1 MKSLLLF
8 LISVLLS
15 ASFAAEEKVPAQ
27 ETTLLLTAEKLNTL
41 QEQGK
46 KSGTYQRTELVR
58 FLESPYLGVRCQALD
73 LLEDM
78 AGDDFDLDPWLEPER
93 VSEDVRENWKKW
105 ATGKTPL
112 ANKDKPLTPEEA
124 EKAIGILLAGNEKAR
139 ERICRQL
146 LPHRDEAIIQI
157 ESYLQKQAATNDSAK
172 AVLRE
177 AQFRLQLDNAATD
190 APLLAKK
197 LTGRNRDDII
207 DSLEALRKGDLSTL
221 PVIEQFLTDKE
232 PLIRETAVDLFLTNG
247 GEQALTHLLPQ
258 LNTEKDPNILQVAF
272 RRSLNYESEDL
283 NELLVRSL
291 FNGNEEM
298 TITALECLRD
308 RTKENNF
315 GNTPTTPPPF
325 LTDSQWKDLLNR
337 PEWRIR
343 QATLDFLSAHKE
355 TPELGDKVTQRIR
368 ELLHDE
374 DDSVRFSAF
383 CAAAKIPMEGKSA
396 LFEEI
401 AFKNPEYMP
410 QVLYV
415 LMASEAQLSTAMQEL
430 IRRLPE
436 DQVSRLLRQERELPN
451 MLTSSKPNKTASLV
465 KKNLLANKNPN
476 SAFQLALLVAN
487 SLNFETTPEEWEI
500 LLNALSSEKIS
511 PELKK
516 QLVSAFYFYGYN
528 DIGKALIYLNQLEA
542 KNTLKRKNRFD
553 DLSDS
558 EKKTVAQIKPYLVS
572 LLTFLKKTGRLYNQ
586 KEYEDIAQ
594 ISIALLVVCDDRET
608 LAFLEKNFAE
618 FPKDFR
624 ANLAD
629 RICSRNDSLDNLK
642 LWEIIAVDKEK
653 EVRKNLEQ
661 LFSNLGSFSHDDTFD
676 SNSEES
682 KEKRE
687 KKELFTAFFDK
698 LFTHPEYGEEHWE
711 NMLTSDPDLFW
722 NFFQNEKSNG
732 LPFFDQYVLSAV
744 DRQDFS
750 LNIRAAATFLRAT
763 VKCSDLPENEKVIL
777 DGIAPIPREILT
789 ALYDFPTDTKL
800 IPEWAEKWSRS
811 PVTEVR
817 MNVAGLLLC
826 TKNLEFFFSISPKH
840 LITFSPNTLIE
851 KNDPGYEARPK
862 RLRVLSSDNYNRKK
876 APDCP
881 PKLMET
887 ILKLSEDP
895 SAEVRIVANLSLLS
909 NTRRCNVENL
919 TQAMKECLARSE
931 AQKDDSHVEKLNIL
945 LKRIQSYFN
954 KMMLRR
960 ISANPSDQTSG
971 LYCDTQP
978 EKTESYT
985 LSAQE
990 DYLYKLFVNEFFQ
1003 SFYWDSE
1010 VRNMKKN
1017 LSLVASFRDMLA
1029 TENSALSGENLSGK
1043 IDTTRELAVSR
1054 GAHNPDEHILVVFF
1068 EKPGCN
1074 ECSRVEKSLYRM
1086 KQNYPNLR
1094 IEKYSITEPE
1104 GIEYNALLCS
1114 RFYIS
1119 QSDRLVAPALFT
1131 GDGALMRNRLTDE
1144 NLKKLIADNS
1154 RPRNGTTPS
1163 GEGIIPEWAR
1173 HDETGIREAQSD
1185 LQNTYTSLSLGV
1197 VLLGGLIDGINPCA
1211 FATLIFFLSYLQIA
1225 RRSPRELLMTGGAF
1239 VLSVYLTY
1247 FAIGLAF
1254 HELIG
1259 HLQSWSFLKTGMD
1272 YLFIFL
1278 ALLAAALSFRDAWLA
1293 KQGRLSDM
1301 SLTLPSFLKEK
1312 IRAVTRQQSK
1322 SQNYIIA
1329 AALSGIVISALE
1341 LACTGQVYAPIIY
1354 QINQGNLPAVG
1365 MLAIYN
1371 LAFILPL
1378 LLIFLLTYKGLKTE
1392 ALIHFQK
1399 KHTFL
1404 IKFLLGVLFVL
1415 LAAIILWGIRL

>member
-1 MKSLLLF
+1 MKSLYPL
-8 LISVLLS
+8 LISLFLS
-15 ASFAAEEKVPAQ
+15 ASFAVEEKAPTQ
-27 ETTLLLTAEKLNTL
+27 ESSLLLTAEKLNTI

-46 KSGTYQRTELVR
+46 KSGTYPRTELVR

-73 LLEDM
+73 LLEDI
-78 AGDDFDLDPWLEPER
+78 AGDDFNLDPWLEPER
-93 VSEDVRENWKKW
+93 VSEEVRENWKTW

-112 ANKDKPLTPEEA
+112 ANRDKPMTQEEA
-124 EKAIGILLAGNEKAR
+124 EKAIGILLSGNEKAR

-146 LPHRDEAIIQI
+146 LPHRNEAIIQI
-157 ESYLQKQAATNDSAK
+157 ETYLQKQAATNDSAK
-172 AVLRE
+172 AILRE
-177 AQFRLQLDNAATD
+177 VQYRLQLDSFTTE

-221 PVIEQFLTDKE
+221 PVIEHFLTDKE

-247 GEQALTHLLPQ
+247 EALALEHLLPQ
-258 LNTEKDPNILQVAF
+258 LNTEKDPNILQIAF
-272 RRSLNYESEDL
+272 RRSLNYESEGL
-283 NELLVRSL
+283 NELLVRSA

-298 TITALECLRD
+298 TITALQCLRD
-308 RTKENNF
+308 RMKDR
-315 GNTPTTPPPF
+315 NTSTIALTF
-325 LTDSQWKDLLNR
+325 LSDSQWENLLNR

-343 QATLDFLSAHKE
+343 QAALDFLSAHKAP
-355 TPELGDKVTQRIR
+355 PELGDKVTQRIMD
-368 ELLHDE
+368 LLHDE

-396 LFEEI
+396 LFEEM
-401 AFKNPEYMP
+401 AFKTPEYLP
-410 QVLYV
+410 QILYV
-415 LMASEAQLSTAMQEL
+415 LMASEAPLSTAMQEM
-430 IRRLPE
+430 IRRLPG
-436 DQVSRLLRQERELPN
+436 DQVSRLLRQERELPG
-451 MLTSSKPNKTASLV
+451 MLTSSKPNKTTSLV
-465 KKNLLANKNPN
+465 KKNLYANKNPN
-476 SAFQLALLVAN
+476 SAFQMALLVAN
-487 SLNFETTPEEWEI
+487 NLNLETTPEEWKI
-500 LLNALSSEKIS
+500 LLNALSSENIS

-516 QLVSAFYFYGYN
+516 QLLSSFSFYRYN
-528 DIGKALIYLNQLEA
+528 DIGKALLYLNQLEA
-542 KNTLKRKNRFD
+542 KNTLKSKTRFN
-553 DLSDS
+553 DLSDRD
-558 EKKTVAQIKPYLVS
+558 KKIVAQIKPYLVS

-586 KEYEDIAQ
+586 KEYETLAQ
-594 ISIALLVVCDDRET
+594 ISIAHLVVCDDRET

-618 FPKDFR
+618 FPKEFR

-629 RICSRNDSLDNLK
+629 RICSKNDSLDNLK

-661 LFSNLGSFSHDDTFD
+661 LFSNLGSLSLDDTLD

-687 KKELFTAFFDK
+687 TVELFTAFFDK

-711 NMLTSDPDLFW
+711 NMLISDHDLFW
-722 NFFQNEKSNG
+722 NFSQNKKSNG
-732 LPFFDQYVLSAV
+732 LPFFEQYVLSAI
-744 DRQDFS
+744 DRQDLS
-750 LNIRAAATFLRAT
+750 LNIRATATFLRAA
-763 VKCSDLPENEKVIL
+763 VKCPDFPENEKVIP
-777 DGIAPIPREILT
+777 DGIGSIPKEILT

-800 IPEWAEKWSRS
+800 IPEWAEKWSHS

-826 TKNLEFFFSISPKH
+826 TKNLEFLFSISPQH

-851 KNDPGYEARPK
+851 KNDPGYEKPSGFF
-862 RLRVLSSDNYNRKK
+862 SSGKYHRKK

-895 SAEVRIVANLSLLS
+895 SEEVRILANLSLLS
-909 NTRRCNVENL
+909 NTRRCNVEKL
-919 TQAMKECLARSE
+919 TQAMKECLARSK
-931 AQKDDSHVEKLNIL
+931 AQKDDSHAAKLNIL
-945 LKRIQSYFN
+945 LERIQSYFR
-954 KMMLRR
+954 KMMLHR
-960 ISANPSDQTSG
+960 ISTNTSEQYTG
-971 LYCDTQP
+971 LYCETQP
-978 EKTESYT
+978 EETGNYE
-985 LSAQE
+985 LSAHE
-990 DYLYKLFVNEFFQ
+990 YYLCKLFVNVFFQ
-1003 SFYWDSE
+1003 DTYWAPE
-1010 VRNMKKN
+1010 IKNIKKN
-1017 LSLVASFRDMLA
+1017 QKLIASFRDMIA
-1029 TENSALSGENLSGK
+1029 TEDSAESITNLSGETGTTQELS
-1043 IDTTRELAVSR
+1043 VSR
-1054 GAHNPDEHILVVFF
+1054 GAYNREEHILVVFF
-1068 EKPGCN
+1068 EKPGCS

-1086 KQNYPNLR
+1086 KQDYPNLR

-1119 QSDRLVAPALFT
+1119 QTDRLIAPAIFT
-1131 GDGALMRNRLTDE
+1131 GDGALMRNRLTDD
-1144 NLKKLIADNS
+1144 NLEKLIADNS
-1154 RPRNGTTPS
+1154 RARNDATPS
-1163 GEGIIPEWAR
+1163 GGGIIPEWAR
-1173 HDETGIREAQSD
+1173 HDESGIRKAQGD

-1259 HLQSWSFLKTGMD
+1259 RLQSWSFLKTGMD

-1301 SLTLPSFLKEK
+1301 SLTLPAFLKGK
-1312 IRAVTRQQSK
+1312 IRTITRQQSK
-1322 SQNYIIA
+1322 SRNYIIA
-1329 AALSGIVISALE
+1329 AVLSGVVISALE

-1354 QINQGNLPAVG
+1354 QIKQGNLPAVG

-1378 LLIFLLTYKGLKTE
+1378 LVIFLLTYKGLKTE
-1392 ALIHFQK
+1392 ALIRFQK

-1404 IKFLLGVLFVL
+1404 IKFMLGVLFVL
-1415 LAAIILWGIRL
+1415 LAVIILWGTRL